1 MSDLLERL
9 DPPSTARLV
18 AYDGASSVELDWD
31 ALRDAA
37 SERARALGGLGAG
50 RRVLGVSGTNGFE
63 TLLQT
68 FSVLAAGGIPAPM
81 PADTDPAVRARCLA
95 ALGAAGLWTDKDR
108 WRALDGDRR
117 QPAGF
122 ELAMHSSGSTGI
134 PKALAIRLAAMR
146 ANAIMVAEALDLGP
160 DDVHIGTFS
169 HCYMSG
175 LYNATILP
183 IATGAKSIAVA
194 QVTPLTVGPF
204 VRAMREHRPTVL
216 WLSPLVARLFVT
228 LKGVPDD
235 AFRRVRRAISCTAPL
250 PLAVRQSFEARF
262 GLPLL
267 QSYGLCETLITT
279 VEDPDR
285 PGPGSV
291 GRPVGPKGAV
301 VLDAQGQIVIAN
313 GCHFAGYLDAAETR
327 AELTPVEPYATG
339 DLGRFDEA
347 GNLYVLG
354 RLSET
359 INRDG
364 IKFSPETVEAVM
376 NDLPGVRDSALIGID
391 DPQVGTR
398 LVAFVVA
405 EAPDADRIRR
415 ALSEALPTVQRP
427 HEIRHVAA
435 LPRTTSGKIDRTL
448 LKREYAHGLH

>member
-1 MSDLLERL
+1 MSDLLGLL
-9 DPPSTARLV
+9 DPPHTARLV
-18 AYDGASSVELDWD
+18 ADDGASSVELDWD
-31 ALRDAA
+31 ALRGAA
-37 SERARALGGLGAG
+37 SERARALAGLGDG
-50 RRVLGVSGTNGFE
+50 RRVLGVSGANGIE
-63 TLLQT
+63 TLLRI

-81 PADTDPAVRARCLA
+81 PADSDPAVRARCLA
-95 ALGAAGLWTDKDR
+95 ALGAAGLWTDEDG
-108 WRALDGDRR
+108 WRALDANRQ

-122 ELAMHSSGSTGI
+122 ELVMHSSGSTGV
-134 PKALAIRLAAMR
+134 PKPLAIRLAAMR
-146 ANAIMVAEALDLGP
+146 ANAAMVAQALDLGP

-183 IATGAKSIAVA
+183 IATGARSIAVA
-194 QVTPLTVGPF
+194 QVTPLTVAPF
-204 VRAMREHRPTVL
+204 VRAMREHGPTVL
-216 WLSPLVARLFVT
+216 WLSPLVARLFVA

-235 AFRRVRRAISCTAPL
+235 IFRSVRRAISCTAPL

-279 VEDPDR
+279 IEDPAH

-291 GRPVGPKGAV
+291 GRPVGPEGAV
-301 VLDAQGQIVIAN
+301 ALDAQGQIVIGN
-313 GCHFAGYLDAAETR
+313 GCHFAGYLDQAE
-327 AELTPVEPYATG
+327 APGALAPVEPYATG

-347 GNLYVLG
+347 GNLHVLG

-391 DPQVGTR
+391 DPRIGTR

-415 ALSEALPTVQRP
+415 ALSDSLPTVQRP
-427 HEIRHVAA
+427 HEIRRVAA
-435 LPRTTSGKIDRTL
+435 LPRTPSGKIDRTL
-448 LKREYAHGLH
+448 LKREYAHGTH